1 TVAEERK
8 VYRSPER
15 AAKTMPGPNEPAPPP
30 KSQRPQRGRK
40 PRRKRSRRQR
50 SRLVLALC
58 LLCLLVVV
66 GVCLVLTR
74 CSSGPTGPEQANFG
88 TTAA

>member
-1 TVAEERK
+1 
-8 VYRSPER
+8 
-15 AAKTMPGPNEPAPPP
+15 
-30 KSQRPQRGRK
+30 
-40 PRRKRSRRQR
+40 
-50 SRLVLALC
+50 LALC

-88 TTAA
+88 TTAALRPLRFGRRRRFVWPRHGFGSPFRAAVYFAFFSHS